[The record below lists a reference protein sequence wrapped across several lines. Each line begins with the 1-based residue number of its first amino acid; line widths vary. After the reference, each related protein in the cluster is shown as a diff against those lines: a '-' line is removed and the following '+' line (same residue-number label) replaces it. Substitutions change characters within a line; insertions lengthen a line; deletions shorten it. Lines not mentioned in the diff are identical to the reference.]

1 MSDLFTKLLSTS
13 SPELT
18 TFLLSMTPIGELR
31 LGIPWG
37 ISMYHFSPIKA
48 FVIAFLGN
56 SLINIVLY
64 YLIVPIINW
73 MERSQYFWGKMVVW
87 IKDHLKK
94 KGQKYLDKWGVWG
107 VFIISLTPLPGF
119 GGWTGAGVAALL
131 EIEAKKAIPALT
143 AGTFIAG
150 IIVVLGA
157 MGIIKII

>member
-1 MSDLFTKLLSTS
+1 MSDLLTRLLTTS

-18 TFLLSMTPIGELR
+18 TFLLSMTPVGELR

-37 ISMYHFSPIKA
+37 ISVYGFSPTKA

-56 SLINIVLY
+56 SLMNIALY
-64 YLIVPIINW
+64 YLIVPIISW
-73 MERSQYFWGKMVVW
+73 MEKSPYFLGKIVVW
-87 IKDHLKK
+87 VKEHLSK
-94 KGQKYLDKWGVWG
+94 KGQKYLDRWGVWG

-131 EIEAKKAIPALT
+131 EVEAKKAIPALT

-157 MGIIKII
+157 MGVIGVI